1 MSKSH
6 VLVLPFPAQGHVNPL
21 MDLSHELA
29 KHDIKITF
37 VNTDFIHKQI
47 MKAKGHKEQVGSDQI
62 QLASISDGIEQEEN
76 RNRHE
81 ILLESIWQVM
91 PKKLEK
97 LIQEINNEA
106 ESEKISC
113 VVADGTMGWALEV
126 AEKMGIRRG
135 ALFWPAS
142 ASFLALFL
150 SIPQFLHDG
159 IFDPEGTKMEDQSI
173 NLAPEMPAMRTTN
186 LIWSNVCDNFNA
198 TKIGFNF
205 LMRSSKVLES
215 IDRVICN
222 TSLELEAPTIAF
234 APKILPIGPLQARK
248 SNDIDQSATS
258 FLPEDPNCLNWL
270 DLQQDKSV
278 IYVAFGSLAIYDHI
292 QLQELALGLELS
304 NKPFLWV
311 VRSDICNGANYDFL
325 KEFED
330 RLSSRGKVVNW
341 APQLKVLSHP
351 SIACFLSHCGWNST
365 IEGLINGLPFLC
377 WPFFCDQFIDENYIC
392 DIWKVGL
399 RFDRNNG
406 IINREEVAYKIKKV
420 LIDEGFRMR
429 ALQLKEKTINSVKEG
444 GSSNKKLK
452 NIVDWIKA

>member
-21 MDLSHELA
+21 MDLSHELE

-37 VNTDFIHKQI
+37 ANTDFIHKQI
-47 MKAKGHKEQVGSDQI
+47 MKAQDHKEQVGSDQI
-62 QLASISDGIEQEEN
+62 QLVSISDGIEQEEN

-97 LIQEINNEA
+97 LIQEINNES

-126 AEKMGIRRG
+126 AEKMGIRRA

-150 SIPQFLHDG
+150 SIPQFIHDG
-159 IFDPEGTKMEDQSI
+159 ILDPEGTTMEDQSI
-173 NLAPEMPAMRTTN
+173 HLAPEMPAMRTTN
-186 LIWSNVCDNFNA
+186 LIWSNVHFKQERA
-198 TKIGFNF
+198 TH
-205 LMRSSKVLES
+205 
-215 IDRVICN
+215 IDH
-222 TSLELEAPTIAF
+222 
-234 APKILPIGPLQARK
+234 
-248 SNDIDQSATS
+248 SATS
-258 FLPEDPNCLNWL
+258 FLPEDSNCLNWL
-270 DLQQDKSV
+270 DLQEDKSV
-278 IYVAFGSLAIYDHI
+278 IYVAFGSLAICDHI

-304 NKPFLWV
+304 NKPFLWA
-311 VRSDICNGANYDFL
+311 VRSDICNGANYNFL

-330 RLSSRGKVVNW
+330 RLFSRGKVVNW
-341 APQLKVLSHP
+341 APQQKVLSHP

-365 IEGLINGLPFLC
+365 IEGVINGVPFLC

-392 DIWKVGL
+392 DIWKIGL

-406 IINREEVAYKIKKV
+406 IINREEIAYKIKKV

-429 ALQLKEKTINSVKEG
+429 ALQLKEKTISSVKEG